1 MDEPKVIPS
10 DAMKQQLESTG
21 DIISPLDIAP
31 PTRKLMHWK
40 EVGSADRMFQ
50 LPSRFLNSKYLSRLF
65 SRHLVLCKVSAA
77 PAAETAQV
85 TPDASMER
93 SIARAGSAAAAQ
105 VAPDASSMDVD
116 QPSLLAAEPST
127 RLGTRFGSGTETSG
141 ALDSMLATGNSL
153 TLAAAAHGAT
163 TAGTS
168 SSALLSAE
176 TTNVGGTS
184 TSTLARTDI
193 LELAV
198 SAALEQD
205 DDNPLLDRDDYI
217 STADADDQ
225 FGTLDPSHPMHMGA
239 APPDSGSS
247 HGAAGEVPMI
257 AGGGDLYD
265 ETEQAIASALEGDAA
280 TYAGAKR
287 HLPIQQ
293 LETGSTA
300 ELPFAQSAPSDNF
313 GDSNV

>member
-1 MDEPKVIPS
+1 
-10 DAMKQQLESTG
+10 MKQQLESTA
-21 DIISPLDIAP
+21 DILSPLDIAP

-85 TPDASMER
+85 TPDASMDR
-93 SIARAGSAAAAQ
+93 SIARAGSAAAQ
-105 VAPDASSMDVD
+105 VAPNASGMDVD
-116 QPSLLAAEPST
+116 QPSLIGDPST
-127 RLGTRFGSGTETSG
+127 RLGTRLGSGAEPSS
-141 ALDSMLATGNSL
+141 AFDSTLATGNSL
-153 TLAAAAHGAT
+153 TLAAAAHGLT

-168 SSALLSAE
+168 SSALGSE
-176 TTNVGGTS
+176 TTNGGTS
-184 TSTLARTDI
+184 TMTRTDI

-205 DDNPLLDRDDYI
+205 DDNPLLDRDEYL
-217 STADADDQ
+217 STADADEQ

-239 APPDSGSS
+239 APPDSGSA
-247 HGAAGEVPMI
+247 HDRAQPLPAGDAPLL
-257 AGGGDLYD
+257 GGDLYD

-280 TYAGAKR
+280 TFAGAKR
-287 HLPIQQ
+287 HLPTSQPA
-293 LETGSTA
+293 LGSPG
-300 ELPFAQSAPSDNF
+300 ELPFGQNAAADNF
-313 GDSNV
+313 FESSV